1 VQEYLEH
8 GDTLVAKSPSGNLDL
23 RIKFGKRADGML
35 LDFVN
40 TIADPDGFARFKDKW
55 ERYGLRWQG
64 GADGFRA
71 SQSIV
76 RKTWDGTKRGI
87 EGTQVAASLGLL
99 GSDGEDEVSP
109 PPIRV
114 DWEES
119 SLYVAPRNLH
129 DLVWLALLQHSQR
142 LGVCENHVEGGGC
155 LTPYFL
161 KYRPTARFCWD
172 GCAVTA
178 QRESKRRWWKEHG
191 QEWLEKRRGKK
202 AKRVRRQGR

>member
-1 VQEYLEH
+1 VLVCLEH
-8 GDTLVAKSPSGNLDL
+8 GDTLVAKTPSGNLDL

-40 TIADPDGFARFKDKW
+40 TIADPGGFARFKAKW
-55 ERYGLRWQG
+55 ERYELRWDG
-64 GADGFRA
+64 GADGFRT

-76 RKTWDGTKRGI
+76 RKTWDGTKNGVEGI
-87 EGTQVAASLGLL
+87 QVAASLGLL
-99 GSDGEDEVSP
+99 GSDGEDEVPP

-114 DWEES
+114 DWKES
-119 SLYVAPRNLH
+119 SLYVAPRNLR

-142 LGVCENHVEGGGC
+142 LGVCENHLKGESC
-155 LTPYFL
+155 PSPYFL
-161 KYRPTARFCWD
+161 KYRPAARFCSD
-172 GCAVTA
+172 ACAVTA

-202 AKRVRRQGR
+202 STRRGRHGG